1 MQPMQNVDLPTKDG
15 DMIEYEITIQWL
27 GDFSY
32 LSTAIWGA
40 RKRLLEF
47 QRWV

>member
-27 GDFSY
+27 GDS
-32 LSTAIWGA
+32 LQLDGELGSDC
-40 RKRLLEF
+40 
-47 QRWV
+47 